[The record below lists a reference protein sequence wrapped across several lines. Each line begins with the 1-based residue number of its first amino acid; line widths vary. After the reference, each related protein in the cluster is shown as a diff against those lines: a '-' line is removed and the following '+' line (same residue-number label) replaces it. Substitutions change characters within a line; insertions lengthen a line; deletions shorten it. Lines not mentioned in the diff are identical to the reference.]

1 MEQVHKEFNQKGLT
15 VLAVNMQENR
25 NRVANWV
32 KKNNVTS
39 LVLLDSNGAVTRLY
53 RVTGT
58 PTVVLVGRQGEM
70 IGRAFG
76 TRAMDGGERPGA
88 FRGAAVSSSS
98 RKCPCGQSAD
108 SERVGEAVWRIHPQ
122 SLEPSE
128 PTMTR
133 SWVSRGL

>member
-32 KKNNVTS
+32 KEKNVTS

-58 PTVVLVGRQGEM
+58 PTVVLVGRDGEM
-70 IGRAFG
+70 IGRAVG
-76 TRAMDGGERPGA
+76 SREWMGEKG
-88 FRGAAVSSSS
+88 
-98 RKCPCGQSAD
+98 
-108 SERVGEAVWRIHPQ
+108 
-122 SLEPSE
+122 
-128 PTMTR
+128 
-133 SWVSRGL
+133 RGLFEAMLSPQAR